1 MAEISDEVAA
11 ATDLNEALGSM
22 SVFLLRQIADMQA
35 RIDPLISPFRLHFGA
50 SPIQS
55 ARD

>member
-11 ATDLNEALGSM
+11 ATDLSEALGSM
-22 SVFLLRQIADMQA
+22 SVFLWWQIADIQA
-35 RIDPLISPFRLHFGA
+35 RINPLISPFRLHFDA
-50 SPIQS
+50 SPILS